1 MKRIAHSVLVAG
13 LAALA
18 LGACTT
24 NGMRGDTARTSATDS
39 QATDNQSGVTP
50 EAASSATGAG
60 AMGSST
66 AGSTASGT
74 GAAGADQA
82 SQSGAMAGTPNST
95 VTNIEVI
102 PRQSGS
108 AAGTVAGAAVGGST
122 GTTGGSMT
130 SDRVYRI
137 TVRMDDGTTQMI
149 TQESTPAFSTGDRI
163 RVADGAIVR

>member
-24 NGMRGDTARTSATDS
+24 NGMRGDTARTSGMDT
-39 QATDNQSGVTP
+39 G
-50 EAASSATGAG
+50 SSAG
-60 AMGSST
+60 AMGSSGAGGTSAGT
-66 AGSTASGT
+66 AGSMAGGT
-74 GAAGADQA
+74 GGTATDQA

-95 VTNIEVI
+95 VTNIEII
-102 PRQSGS
+102 PRQGASDTG
-108 AAGTVAGAAVGGST
+108 AGTVAGAAVGGSTST

-149 TQESTPAFSTGDRI
+149 TQESTPAFSTGDRV
-163 RVADGAIVR
+163 RVAGGTIVR

>member
-24 NGMRGDTARTSATDS
+24 DGMRGDTARTAGTADS
-39 QATDNQSGVTP
+39 DYPGTP
-50 EAASSATGAG
+50 GTGSGAG
-60 AMGSST
+60 AMGSS
-66 AGSTASGT
+66 ASGAT
-74 GAAGADQA
+74 AAGTGQA
-82 SQSGAMAGTPNST
+82 TQSGAMAGAPNST

-102 PRQSGS
+102 PRQSG
-108 AAGTVAGAAVGGST
+108 ADTGAGTVAGAAVGGSTST

-149 TQESTPAFSTGDRI
+149 TQESTPAFSMGDRV
-163 RVADGAIVR
+163 RVAGGAIVR